1 METIDIVIV
10 EDDVNIT
17 NIYLDII
24 QGFSRFTVVGIAESQ
39 KIARTIIQAYQPQLI
54 LLDNYL
60 PDGLGIDLYR
70 DILAQKK
77 KRKQDVVLI
86 TASDDVNT
94 VQEAMQ
100 LGCFDYLLKP
110 ISFDRFQ
117 QTLQRYL
124 DLNNAMKAY
133 DNLNQKYID
142 ELFNIQ
148 HRKQQVSL
156 LPKGIEQITLDK
168 IISLLSLNSGDKFT
182 VEKVS
187 LHTGVSKTTARRY
200 LEYCATHGLIISE
213 NEYGKVGRPERVY
226 TKN

>member
-24 QGFSRFTVVGIAESQ
+24 QGFSRCTVVGIAESQ

-124 DLNNAMKAY
+124 DLNNAMKVSVHQAP
-133 DNLNQKYID
+133 ID
-142 ELFNIQ
+142 
-148 HRKQQVSL
+148 RKSV
-156 LPKGIEQITLDK
+156 TL
-168 IISLLSLNSGDKFT
+168 ST
-182 VEKVS
+182 
-187 LHTGVSKTTARRY
+187 
-200 LEYCATHGLIISE
+200 
-213 NEYGKVGRPERVY
+213 
-226 TKN
+226 